1 MGLGP
6 SELAYPRL
14 KPTPSHDPA
23 TPVRP
28 DDSAGR
34 VGHSRKIL
42 VAALVLLPLVGLAA
56 WVGTRTKGR
65 PGQPGDKTATA
76 AVRAEADDTVEL
88 SFKALEFD
96 PGPEWA
102 GKHVTAKDP
111 VKLPPN
117 ILALDGKRVRITGF
131 IVPVLNVGG
140 HLREFFIM
148 SSPSSCCFGLA
159 PRLFD
164 FISAK
169 MPVGPDTSS
178 LDVPAFIEGTFHV
191 RKTPAEDEWIPLF
204 TMDCTDVYR

>member
-1 MGLGP
+1 MP
-6 SELAYPRL
+6 E
-14 KPTPSHDPA
+14 
-23 TPVRP
+23 RP
-28 DDSAGR
+28 DDSAVRPGR
-34 VGHSRKIL
+34 SRKAL
-42 VAALVLLPLVGLAA
+42 VAVLLLLPLAGLAA
-56 WVGTRTKGR
+56 WVGTRETGR
-65 PGQPGDKTATA
+65 PGQPGTKTSTA
-76 AVRAEADDTVEL
+76 AAGAEADDTVEL

-96 PGPEWA
+96 PGPAWA

-140 HLREFFIM
+140 HIREFFIM
-148 SSPSSCCFGLA
+148 SSQSSCCFGVA

-178 LDVPAFIEGTFHV
+178 LDEPAVFEGTLHV
-191 RKTPAEDEWIPLF
+191 RKTPAEDEWIPIF

>member
-1 MGLGP
+1 MGL
-6 SELAYPRL
+6 L
-14 KPTPSHDPA
+14 
-23 TPVRP
+23 
-28 DDSAGR
+28 
-34 VGHSRKIL
+34 
-42 VAALVLLPLVGLAA
+42 LLPLVGLAA
-56 WVGTRTKGR
+56 WVGTRETGR
-65 PGQPGDKTATA
+65 PGQPRAKTATA
-76 AVRAEADDTVEL
+76 ASAEADDTVEL

-111 VKLPPN
+111 VQLPAN

-140 HLREFFIM
+140 HIREFFIM

-169 MPVGPDTSS
+169 MPVGPETSF
-178 LDVPAFIEGTFHV
+178 VGEAAIFEGTLHV
-191 RKTPAEDEWIPLF
+191 RKTPAEDEWIPIF
-204 TMDCTDVYR
+204 TMDGTDVYR